1 KYYLGRKTLDFALLI
16 NIQNQTN
23 DRRCPG
29 GELRSPA
36 AVAMETPTARFSL
49 GARPAGGFSSAP
61 AFPHPAQ
68 RAPRVR
74 DHPGPSPGTARE
86 GAERESPPQRQ
97 GDSNPPRS
105 LPYASKAPRLRD
117 MTCTGLGYL

>member
-1 KYYLGRKTLDFALLI
+1 PWPAGPCALTVWGSPRLG
-16 NIQNQTN
+16 
-23 DRRCPG
+23 RCPG

-74 DHPGPSPGTARE
+74 DHPRPSPGTARE
-86 GAERESPPQRQ
+86 GAERESPPQRR
-97 GDSNPPRS
+97 GDSNPPLNALNRS
-105 LPYASKAPRLRD
+105 ALQQGERGGASQ
-117 MTCTGLGYL
+117 